1 MRREAGARAWHTP
14 RVDTRHRAAKL
25 EDWVTARIG
34 GRLRRRGWLPTVIG
48 YTGYGSTTGPHPGA
62 GATVT
67 GPTEDG
73 WVRVLGRVVLSR
85 PPGEGEPDDVQPQEG
100 EALGAAA
107 VKALRGWRSFVTSPV
122 VGAEVDVVVGTRRQR
137 VTSDRGGYVDTV
149 VPSDLPAGVHEITLD
164 VIDPE
169 ETAEPTSCPVV
180 VLGEDTTRGIVS
192 DIDDTVMVTSL
203 PRPLIAAWN
212 TFVLYPQARR
222 PVPGMAQLLSEAA
235 QRHPGAPVLYL
246 STGAWNVAPALTRFI
261 DRHGYPPGPL
271 LLTDWGPTNT
281 GWFRSGRDHKRS
293 ALRRL
298 RAELPRVSWLLV
310 GDDGQHDPAIYREFA
325 TDAAAA
331 VHAIAIRQLTPT
343 EQVLSHGTPVPVASR
358 GSTGLAPEVQGP
370 DGLNLLRQLR
380 GAGLL

>member
-1 MRREAGARAWHTP
+1 
-14 RVDTRHRAAKL
+14 VDTRHRAARL
-25 EDWVTARIG
+25 EDWTTARIG

-62 GATVT
+62 TGAAAVGSTD
-67 GPTEDG
+67 DG
-73 WVRVLGRVVLSR
+73 WVRVLCRVVLSR
-85 PPGEGEPDDVQPQEG
+85 PPGEGEPADVQPEEG
-100 EALGAAA
+100 EALGSAA
-107 VKALRGWRSFVTSPV
+107 VKALRGWRSFVTVPV
-122 VGAEVDVVVGTRRQR
+122 VGAEVDVVVGGQR
-137 VTSDRGGYVDTV
+137 HRITSDRGGYVDTV
-149 VPSDLPAGVHEITLD
+149 VASDLPAGLHRLSLD

-180 VLGEDTTRGIVS
+180 VLGEETRRGIVS
-192 DIDDTVMVTSL
+192 DIDDTVMITSL

-222 PVPGMAQLLSEAA
+222 PVPGMAELL
-235 QRHPGAPVLYL
+235 
-246 STGAWNVAPALTRFI
+246 TAPALTRFI
-261 DRHGYPPGPL
+261 ARHGYPAGPL

-281 GWFRSGRDHKRS
+281 GWFRSGRDHKRA

-298 RAELPRVSWLLV
+298 QAEFPQVTWLLV

-325 TDAAAA
+325 TDAAHS